1 MAHQLSESALILFA
15 VHREFIINLLQVGR
29 LPNEQRKEEEEMR
42 PHYHVIIV
50 PVSTAS
56 CIDTDLPA
64 GRHIF
69 GQSDN
74 ALIEIAHMHHAMWVT
89 FGETCCN
96 RVQETL

>member
-1 MAHQLSESALILFA
+1 MRLSA
-15 VHREFIINLLQVGR
+15 G
-29 LPNEQRKEEEEMR
+29 
-42 PHYHVIIV
+42 
-50 PVSTAS
+50 

-89 FGETCCN
+89 FGETCCDDE
-96 RVQETL
+96 VHGKLLGEPGDLFLGFSLSVVGAGHHAPISST